1 MDFSAKGQDLL
12 KQIESLRLKPY
23 NDQTGQDI
31 SSWVRGAT
39 IGYGHLIL
47 QNEWDVYKNGI
58 TKAQAEQLFADD
70 SVPYVNGVNGGL
82 KVEVQQHQFDAMV
95 ILTYNIGVPNFL
107 SSSAL
112 KLINDP
118 NAQTNYSSLESAWKA
133 WNRSQGRVT
142 QGLINRRNAEWKI
155 YSQGIYETW

>member
-1 MDFSAKGQDLL
+1 
-12 KQIESLRLKPY
+12 P
-23 NDQTGQDI
+23 
-31 SSWVRGAT
+31 
-39 IGYGHLIL
+39 
-47 QNEWDVYKNGI
+47 DVN
-58 TKAQAEQLFADD
+58 
-70 SVPYVNGVNGGL
+70 
-82 KVEVQQHQFDAMV
+82 QHQFDAMV

-118 NAQTNYSSLESAWKA
+118 NAQTSYSSLESAWKA
-133 WNRSQGRVT
+133 WNRSQGSVM